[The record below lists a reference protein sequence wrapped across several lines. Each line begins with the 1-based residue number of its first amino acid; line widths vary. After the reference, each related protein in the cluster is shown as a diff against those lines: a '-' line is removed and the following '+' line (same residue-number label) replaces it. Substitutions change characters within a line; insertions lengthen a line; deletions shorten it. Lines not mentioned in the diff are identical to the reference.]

1 MTMDGGDS
9 FVHEPDNFVQFLLL
23 LLPVL
28 QAPQNATKIPTYQG
42 ARNWATDMILKD
54 LKSMAARMH
63 KAERALQERDSANSN
78 ERTERDTAPTPEPR
92 RRTNSTPPTK
102 PDTEAPVDPPPEK
115 RERVVEQPN
124 GKPMK
129 LDISSM
135 PAALSELN
143 GVFNRGYTDA
153 AGQSFTKG
161 PVFSHS
167 APPTVQALP
176 ESINCPTCNSKVK
189 IPDGIAMMNRFRTVD
204 TTPAGRDGPPPMA
217 PLGPNYAAHASL
229 PRAQELSL
237 LETQVME
244 VARVC
249 KAVASGDLTQRIDI
263 PVQGATMVQLKD
275 IINTMVDKLGVFAEE
290 VSRVALEVGTEGK
303 LGGQALVLDV
313 EGTWR
318 DLTAIVNK
326 LAANLTS
333 QVRSIATVTKA
344 VALGDLSK
352 QIEVEASGEIL
363 DLKNTVNGMVIR
375 LRALA
380 AEVTRVTLEVG
391 SQGKLG
397 GQADVPDVEG
407 VWYELVRN
415 VNRMCSSLT
424 DQVRSIAVV
433 TTAVAGGD
441 LTQKISIQVEGEMAT
456 LKATVNSMVDQLS
469 AFASEVTRVAL
480 EVGTQGILGGQATV
494 EGVQGTWADLT
505 RNVNKMASNLTDQ
518 VRSISEVTKAVAN
531 GDLGKMVDVNVQGEM
546 LDLKMTVNQ
555 MVSQLSTLANEVTRV
570 SLEVG
575 TEGILGGQASV
586 PGVQGMWAVLTDNV
600 NLMAMN
606 LTNQVR
612 SIAEVTKA
620 VAGGDLSKKITV
632 DVKGEILELKD
643 TVNGMTDSLSLFA
656 DEVTRVA
663 KEVGTDGKLGG
674 QARVTNVGGTWKALT
689 DNVNVMAANLTLQV
703 RTIAEATAAV
713 SVGDLTRKIQ
723 GVSVSG
729 EMLALVNTIN
739 TMIDQLSIFAREVK
753 KVAREV
759 GTDGKLGVQAEVGN
773 VQGIWQEITLAVNTM
788 AGNLTTQVRG
798 FAQISQAAMDGDFT
812 RFITVE
818 ASGEMDSLKTQIN
831 SMVFNL
837 RDSIQKNTAARE
849 AAELANR
856 SKSEFLANMSHEI
869 RTPMNGIIGMTE
881 LTLDSDLNRSQR
893 ESLLLVH
900 SLARSLL
907 LIIDDILDISKI
919 EAGRMTMEAVSYSLR
934 QTVFGILKT
943 LVVRASQNNLDLTY
957 DVEADIPDQLI
968 GDALRLRQVITN
980 LVGNAIKFTPS
991 QVSRK
996 GNVALSTRLLAM
1008 DGEHVTIEFCVLDT
1022 GIGIAQDKLSLIFD
1036 TFAQADGS
1044 TTREYGGTGLGL
1056 SISKRLVSLM
1066 QGDMWVESEVSKGSK
1081 FYFTITTQISH
1092 STLEATL
1099 TKMQPFAKRTIL
1111 YMNTLGDRSNVA
1123 EKIRLLGLKPHV
1135 ATTVAQVANKDK
1147 CPHVDTIITD
1157 SLAITEGVREYE
1169 HLRYIPIVLL
1179 GPEQPKLNLKWCLD
1193 NSISSQVTSPVSVQD
1208 LASALITALESNT
1221 QNPVF
1226 TPNDISFDILLAE
1239 DNMVNQKL
1247 AVKILEKYG
1256 NMVEI
1261 ADNGAI
1267 AVDAFKRRIAES
1279 KPFDIILMDVSM
1291 PFMGGM
1297 EATELIRQFEMQEG
1311 LMPTP
1316 IIALTAHA
1324 MIGDRERCLRAGMD
1338 DHITKP
1344 LRRGDLLNAISKL
1357 ASERAAQKAMYRRR
1371 NPAAYLDPSALRS

>member
-1 MTMDGGDS
+1 MLGSASPFNAHLLRLLTAVAQDS
-9 FVHEPDNFVQFLLL
+9 TIPLDTNLGLEIDNFTDSDGTAQAI
-23 LLPVL
+23 L
-28 QAPQNATKIPTYQG
+28 QGLG
-42 ARNWATDMILKD
+42 ALVDRV
-54 LKSMAARMH
+54 RR
-63 KAERALQERDSANSN
+63 AERLLEG
-78 ERTERDTAPTPEPR
+78 P
-92 RRTNSTPPTK
+92 
-102 PDTEAPVDPPPEK
+102 
-115 RERVVEQPN
+115 
-124 GKPMK
+124 
-129 LDISSM
+129 
-135 PAALSELN
+135 
-143 GVFNRGYTDA
+143 TDA
-153 AGQSFTKG
+153 LPGPTTDPLIHPVNAPLAGI
-161 PVFSHS
+161 
-167 APPTVQALP
+167 A
-176 ESINCPTCNSKVK
+176 CPTC
-189 IPDGIAMMNRFRTVD
+189 
-204 TTPAGRDGPPPMA
+204 GRPSPSLLPTPPPTL
-217 PLGPNYAAHASL
+217 PLSPL
-229 PRAQELSL
+229 PDLPTFDDPSDELAFLRSAIPPLREQVQELQL
-237 LETQVME
+237 LKDQVQD

-249 KAVASGDLTQRIDI
+249 NAVARGDLSQKITV
-263 PVQGATMVQLKD
+263 PVQGVVMVQLKEV
-275 IINTMVDKLGVFAEE
+275 INTMVDKLGQFAKE
-290 VSRVALEVGTEGK
+290 VTRVSQEVGTEGK

-318 DLTAIVNK
+318 ELTGVVNK
-326 LAANLTS
+326 LAANLTN
-333 QVRSIATVTKA
+333 QVRSIAKVTKA

-352 QIEVEASGEIL
+352 QIEVDARGEIL
-363 DLKNTVNGMVIR
+363 DLKNTVNGMVVR

-397 GQADVPDVEG
+397 GQAHVPDVEG
-407 VWYELVRN
+407 VWFELVRN

-424 DQVRSIAVV
+424 DQVRSIAKV
-433 TTAVAGGD
+433 TTAVARGD
-441 LTQKISIQVEGEMAT
+441 LTQKIEISVEGEMST

-480 EVGTQGILGGQATV
+480 EVGTEGILGGQAKV

-505 RNVNKMASNLTDQ
+505 RNVNKMASNLTAQ
-518 VRSISEVTKAVAN
+518 VRSISEVTKAVAL
-531 GDLGKMVDVNVQGEM
+531 GDLGKQVDVDVQGEM
-546 LDLKMTVNQ
+546 LDLKLTVNS
-555 MVSQLSTLANEVTRV
+555 MVAQLSTLANEVTRV

-575 TEGILGGQASV
+575 TEGKLGGQASV
-586 PGVQGMWAVLTDNV
+586 PEVQGMWKVLTDNV

-620 VAGGDLSKKITV
+620 VASGDLTKKIIV
-632 DVKGEILELKD
+632 DVRGEILELKE
-643 TVNGMTDSLSLFA
+643 TVNGMTESLSVFA

-663 KEVGTDGKLGG
+663 REVGTEGRLGG
-674 QARVTNVGGTWKALT
+674 QARVTNVGGTWKDLT
-689 DNVNVMAANLTLQV
+689 DNVNVMANNLTLQV
-703 RTIAEATAAV
+703 RNIAVATTAV
-713 SVGDLTRKIQ
+713 ARGDLTQKIT

-729 EMLALVNTIN
+729 EMLSLVNTIN
-739 TMIDQLSIFAREVK
+739 DMIDQLAIFAAEVK

-759 GTDGKLGVQAEVGN
+759 GTEGKLGVQAEVGN
-773 VQGIWQEITLAVNTM
+773 VQGIWQEITLSVNTM

-798 FAQISQAAMDGDFT
+798 FAQISAAAMDGDFT

-831 SMVFNL
+831 QMVFNL

-957 DVEADIPDQLI
+957 DVEPDIPDQLI
-968 GDALRLRQVITN
+968 GDSLRLRQVITN

-991 QVSRK
+991 KVSRK
-996 GNVALSTRLLAM
+996 GHVALSTRLLAL
-1008 DGEHVTIEFCVLDT
+1008 DDQSVTIEFCVMDT
-1022 GIGIAQDKLSLIFD
+1022 GIGIAKDKLNLIFD
-1036 TFAQADGS
+1036 TFCQADGS

-1066 QGDMWVESEVSKGSK
+1066 QGNMWVESEVSKGSK
-1081 FYFTITTQISH
+1081 FFFTITSQISNN
-1092 STLEATL
+1092 SLENTLS
-1099 TKMQPFAKRTIL
+1099 KMLPFAKRTIL
-1111 YMNTLGDRSNVA
+1111 FVDSLYDSTGVVDRIKELYLRPYVVHQVA
-1123 EKIRLLGLKPHV
+1123 EV
-1135 ATTVAQVANKDK
+1135 ADKEK
-1147 CPHVDTIITD
+1147 CPHIDTIVVD
-1157 SLAITEGVREYE
+1157 SLNVTESIREYE

-1179 GPEQPKLNLKWCLD
+1179 APSMPRLNLKWCLD
-1193 NSISSQVTSPVSVQD
+1193 NSISAQVTTPVTAQD
-1208 LASALITALESNT
+1208 LASALISALESNT
-1221 QNPVF
+1221 VSPVSA
-1226 TPNDISFDILLAE
+1226 PNDVIFDILLAE
-1239 DNMVNQKL
+1239 DNLVNQKL

-1256 NMVEI
+1256 HNVEI
-1261 ADNGAI
+1261 AENGSL
-1267 AVDAFKRRIAES
+1267 AVEAFKGRIAQN

-1297 EATELIRQFEMQEG
+1297 EATELIRSYEMHRG
-1311 LMPTP
+1311 LSPTP

-1324 MIGDRERCLRAGMD
+1324 MIGDRERCLQAGMD

-1357 ASERAAQKAMYRRR
+1357 AGERGAAKHLLLRRA
-1371 NPAAYLDPSALRS
+1371 PALVQSFP